1 MLKISQNRSRI
12 AMFLLGLSIT
22 SAVPIM
28 IPPAIIAQPLY
39 QFSNPK
45 IVRGTIIPINYE
57 KEKIIVTPNETTP
70 VTLIVAQDMK
80 TQDGFIVIPKDSKIN
95 GQIQPV
101 PNTKG
106 SQFIAKEVIFPKGK
120 KLSINAISGVITRTE
135 TITKGANTGS
145 ILTGAAIGGAAA
157 TAISVITGSKKINL
171 LTVLGGAAV
180 GALGGVLLGKQK
192 VDVLVIYP
200 QQDLSLT
207 VQSDIV
213 LDPRF

>member
-22 SAVPIM
+22 TTAPII
-28 IPPAIIAQPLY
+28 IPPPIIAQPLY

-45 IVRGTIIPINYE
+45 IVQGRIIPINYE
-57 KEKIIVTPNETTP
+57 KEKIIVTPDETTP

-80 TQDGFIVIPKDSKIN
+80 TKDGFIVIPKDSKIN

-106 SQFIAKEVIFPKGK
+106 SQFIAKEVIFPNGK
-120 KLSINAISGVITRTE
+120 KLSINAVSGVITRTE

-157 TAISVITGSKKINL
+157 TAISVITGSKNINL
-171 LTVLGGAAV
+171 LTVLGGAAA

-200 QQDLSLT
+200 QQDLALT
-207 VQSDIV
+207 VQSDII